1 MRSAAL
7 ASIMILAACTSS
19 GVEDATGPASAEG
32 IPVFVRDCGSAVFG
46 QPNMR
51 NAEAIGPLVLVGVP
65 QAAGLSPRAFRPS
78 HGRYG
83 AIKVLAVV
91 VGSNDVTVTVSEPHR
106 GTVALLYDPTADA
119 NRYGFEFAAGHPAVT
134 FSACAGGDAQYNGG
148 FIAKRPTCVTLDV
161 ESGVVSMSRSFPL
174 GRGQSCVG

>member
-1 MRSAAL
+1 
-7 ASIMILAACTSS
+7 MILAACTSS
-19 GVEDATGPASAEG
+19 GVEDATPGPASAEED
-32 IPVFVRDCGSAVFG
+32 IPAFVRDCGSAVFG
-46 QPNMR
+46 EPNMR

-106 GTVALLYDPTADA
+106 GTVALLYDPAADA
-119 NRYGFEFAAGHPAVT
+119 NRHGFEFSAGHPAVT

-148 FIAKRPTCVTLDV
+148 FIAKRPTCVTLGV
-161 ESGVVSMSRSFPL
+161 ESGAVSMSRSIPL
-174 GRGQSCVG
+174 GRGRSCLA